1 MNTVSREKPRRVPTI
16 ARSYIRLKLKTSIER
31 EREEESV
38 KKGKR
43 DKREETVG
51 NKKKN
56 RNEVRAN
63 ILHRLLQ
70 QSPRQ
75 RGRKKQARRRNS
87 GCSGSPLYVLR
98 TLPGCSESDR
108 APRLKPK
115 FNWRNERR
123 EKIKS
128 SWAKT

>member
-51 NKKKN
+51 NKKKKIETKYE
-56 RNEVRAN
+56 R
-63 ILHRLLQ
+63 IFCIDCYS
-70 QSPRQ
+70 SPRVKEA
-75 RGRKKQARRRNS
+75 GRNKH
-87 GCSGSPLYVLR
+87 GEGTPGVLALLS
-98 TLPGCSESDR
+98 TS
-108 APRLKPK
+108 
-115 FNWRNERR
+115 
-123 EKIKS
+123 
-128 SWAKT
+128 